1 MSVSTTKVKESWTG
15 DAVEDTFS
23 FTNLTYFEG
32 EGSTVLKVYLDGV
45 LQGSGYSISEGS
57 ATNRRVTSGD
67 VVFTTA
73 PGDGVVVLMKRETP
87 LTQALDPGDSYSET
101 VLEDAI
107 DKLTLIA
114 QENEDRIETN
124 ETDITTLEGGG
135 GGGTSDLLL
144 PDWAASTAYVVN
156 QVVLY
161 VPEGLLYRCVE
172 AHTSDTA
179 FLDDFNAN
187 KWEALRVFEFNE
199 WSQWRQ
205 LLAKDTEIEGRL
217 DDIENPITFLP
228 VLGIDPYNEQT
239 EVAIADS
246 QTNANITGFTVDGDD
261 FDSALFLV
269 DITRSTTIKAMWLV
283 YLSFKNSTWVLDVL
297 AKSDD
302 STGIDLS
309 IADAG
314 GNVGQVRYT
323 SGAEGTGTFKFKRV
337 KFNA

>member
-1 MSVSTTKVKESWTG
+1 MSVSTTKRKESFSANG
-15 DAVEDTFS
+15 VLDTFS

-45 LQGSGYSISEGS
+45 LQGSGYSITEGA

-67 VVFTTA
+67 VVFTSA
-73 PGDGVVVLMKRETP
+73 PANGVTVLVKRETP
-87 LTQALDPGDSYSET
+87 ITQALDPATTYSEN
-101 VLEDAI
+101 VLEDLV

-114 QENEDRIETN
+114 QENADDIATN
-124 ETDITTLEGGG
+124 EADIDTLEGGG
-135 GGGTSDLLL
+135 GSTSDLVL

-156 QVVLY
+156 QVVY
-161 VPEGLLYRCVE
+161 YAGDGLLYRCVT

-179 FLDDFNAN
+179 FLDDLNAN
-187 KWEALRVFEFNE
+187 KWVALRVFEFNE
-199 WSQWRQ
+199 FSQWKV
-205 LLAKDTEIEGRL
+205 LLNKDTEIEGRL
-217 DDIENPITFLP
+217 DDIENPVTFLP
-228 VLGIDPYNEQT
+228 VLGIDPYNEQSS
-239 EVAIADS
+239 VAIANS
-246 QTNANITGFTVDGDD
+246 QTNTNITGFTIDADD

-283 YLSFKNSTWVLDVL
+283 YLSYKNGAWVLDVL

-302 STGIDLS
+302 NTGIDLS
-309 IADAG
+309 VADAG